1 MCDEEHLDRKQ
12 FGGLIDAYV
21 FSEEGPLRGDV
32 FGCLD
37 DRPSV
42 LEARSIG
49 ERIIGKMKHFISVFI
64 RGMVA

>member
-1 MCDEEHLDRKQ
+1 MRE
-12 FGGLIDAYV
+12 
-21 FSEEGPLRGDV
+21 DV

-42 LEARSIG
+42 FDALSIG
-49 ERIIGKMKHFISVFI
+49 ERIIGKMKDFVRVFI